1 MFSFTTEVPELH
13 KTLRSKVNL
22 VDLAGSERVGKS
34 HMRDGKLLAEAKNI
48 NLSLHHLQ
56 QVECLISFTY
66 VN

>member
-1 MFSFTTEVPELH
+1 MFSYTTEVPELH
-13 KTLRSKVNL
+13 KTLRSKVNF

-56 QVECLISFTY
+56 QVI
-66 VN
+66 

>member
-1 MFSFTTEVPELH
+1 MFSYTTEVPELH